1 MAFNLLVGPVGL
13 EPGTNGLYRSEI
25 MKVGIYVRV
34 STQQQTTENQL
45 LDLYEV
51 CERGE
56 FRPNHIFNWE

>member
-1 MAFNLLVGPVGL
+1 
-13 EPGTNGLYRSEI
+13 